1 MSLFNEI
8 LRLRPQLDRGQLN
21 NMQRQLNTR
30 FGNVAKRFGSGLKTA
45 FMGFAKGAL
54 IAGAVTA
61 ITRLLNPIRE
71 VDDAISNI
79 LDKADNIATRARQ
92 FGVEAGKYFKISQ
105 LAEASDLQQ
114 AQLDQMISRFQ
125 VELERSRETGTGA
138 LAGFT
143 GESDVISAFYRF
155 MQAAQRLSED
165 ERAKLYSD
173 IFGERPSGRAAE
185 FLMQDF
191 QRLQK
196 DLRLRPFTEYTSE
209 INRLAA
215 LQDREAI
222 YRTIRERDERFF
234 GVGGQIT
241 HDMLRQRDVAERQR
255 IREVDLQAQMYDE
268 MQALNLATGE
278 IKQYVQSGFF
288 NLINEFRK
296 TYRIIEYDRNRREK
310 GQDRVNKNM
319 ENLRLGGF

>member
-30 FGNVAKRFGSGLKTA
+30 FGNVAKKFGSGLKTA

-125 VELERSRETGTGA
+125 VELERSRETGKGA

-241 HDMLRQRDVAERQR
+241 HDMLRQRDVAERQE
-255 IREVDLQAQMYDE
+255 IRQTDLQAQLYE
-268 MQALNLATGE
+268 QFQKLNAATKEVTFSVQQGIGNVLKFMQRWRESGE
-278 IKQYVQSGFF
+278 SSRDKVRQ
-288 NLINEFRK
+288 
-296 TYRIIEYDRNRREK
+296 
-310 GQDRVNKNM
+310 NM
-319 ENLRLGGF
+319 KDLRLDPDRMGMGF